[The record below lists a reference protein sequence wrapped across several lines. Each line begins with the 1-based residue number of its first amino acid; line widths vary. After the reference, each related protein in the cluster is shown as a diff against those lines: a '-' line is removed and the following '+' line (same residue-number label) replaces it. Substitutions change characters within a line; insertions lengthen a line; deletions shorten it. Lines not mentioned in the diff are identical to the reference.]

1 MKSRATVR
9 ILWAIAIGAVLS
21 GASGVVA
28 RGRVDLEAGKE
39 VATRV
44 CAACHGIDGISLVRE
59 YPNLAGQKELYLIAQ
74 LEAFRSGERKSPLLM
89 NPVASQLTDDEIKNL
104 AAYFSR
110 LK

>member
-1 MKSRATVR
+1 VR
-9 ILWAIAIGAVLS
+9 VLWALAIGAVLS
-21 GASGVVA
+21 AASGVVA

-39 VATRV
+39 VAKRV
-44 CAACHGIDGISLVRE
+44 CAACHGVDGISLVRD

-89 NPVASQLTDDEIKNL
+89 NPVASILTDDEIKNL
-104 AAYFSR
+104 AAYYSR